1 MLNTLSSKVFGLKY
15 VRHMAIF
22 ALTSLIVGCG
32 GGSGRSGSSSTTDAS
47 NPTSSSSS
55 TISPVQLLPGAYVA
69 SLFDKDWVG
78 ILLPTKTGT
87 SVIYQFLGLH
97 FNGSD
102 PDIYSGSSNIVSATT
117 ALPLVYVY
125 PNISASVRTGSGT
138 LSHLGNNVVLTSL
151 GFHAVGLE
159 LAKSINVAA
168 SPPNNY
174 KYNTPASLSTVQGN
188 WTGRLGY
195 SVGFSENFSM
205 SISSAGTISTAM
217 SFQQDCVLSNAKLAP
232 NFDGT
237 NLFSLSLSIPTAT
250 QCSLKSQTLNG
261 AAFVTASPSA
271 GKTQRLYL
279 VGVTT
284 DGRGIS
290 FKADR

>member
-15 VRHMAIF
+15 LRHMAIF

-32 GGSGRSGSSSTTDAS
+32 GGSGSSSSTDASNASSGSSSTAL
-47 NPTSSSSS
+47 P
-55 TISPVQLLPGAYVA
+55 PQLLPGAYVA
-69 SLFDKDWVG
+69 SLLDKDWVG
-78 ILLPTKTGT
+78 MLLPTKTGT
-87 SVIYQFLGLH
+87 SATYQFLGLH
-97 FNGSD
+97 YNGSD
-102 PDIYSGSSNIVSATT
+102 PDIYSGSSNVVSANT

-151 GFHAVGLE
+151 AFPSAGLE

-174 KYNTPASLSTVQGN
+174 KYNTPANLSTVQGN

-195 SVGFSENFSM
+195 SLGFSENFSM
-205 SISSAGTISTAM
+205 SISSAGAISTAM

-237 NLFSLSLSIPTAT
+237 NLFSLSLSIPTST

-261 AAFVTASPSA
+261 AAFVTASPLA

>member
-1 MLNTLSSKVFGLKY
+1 MLNTVSPKVCRLKY
-15 VRHMAIF
+15 VRRMALF
-22 ALTSLIVGCG
+22 ALASLIVGCG
-32 GGSGRSGSSSTTDAS
+32 GGSGSSSSTDAS
-47 NPTSSSSS
+47 NTSSGGSS
-55 TISPVQLLPGAYVA
+55 TALPPQLLPGAYVA

-78 ILLPTKTGT
+78 MLLPTKTGT
-87 SVIYQFLGLH
+87 STTYQFLGLH
-97 FNGSD
+97 YNGSD
-102 PDIYSGSSNIVSATT
+102 PDIYSGSSGVVSATT

-125 PNISASVRTGSGT
+125 PNISAAVRTGSGT
-138 LSHLGNNVVLTSL
+138 LSQLSNNVVLASL
-151 GFHAVGLE
+151 AFPAVGLE
-159 LAKSINVAA
+159 LAKSIGVAA

-188 WTGRLGY
+188 WSGRLAY
-195 SVGFSENFSM
+195 SVGFAENFAM
-205 SISSAGTISTAM
+205 SISSAGAISTAM
-217 SFQQDCVLSNAKLAP
+217 PFQQDCVLSNAKLAP

-237 NLFSLSLSIPTAT
+237 NLFSLNLSIPSAT
-250 QCSLKSQTLNG
+250 QCSLKGQTLNG
-261 AAFVTASPSA
+261 AAFVTASPLA

>member
-1 MLNTLSSKVFGLKY
+1 MLNTLSPKVCCLKY
-15 VRHMAIF
+15 VMHMAIF

-32 GGSGRSGSSSTTDAS
+32 GGSGSSSSTDSSNASSGSSSTAS
-47 NPTSSSSS
+47 PA
-55 TISPVQLLPGAYVA
+55 QLLPGAYVA

-78 ILLPTKTGT
+78 MLLPTKTGT
-87 SVIYQFLGLH
+87 SAAYQFLGLH
-97 FNGSD
+97 YNGSD
-102 PDIYSGSSNIVSATT
+102 PDIYSASSDVVSATT

-125 PNISASVRTGSGT
+125 PNISASVRMGSGT
-138 LSHLGNNVVLTSL
+138 LSQLGNNVVLTSL
-151 GFHAVGLE
+151 VFPAAGLE
-159 LAKSINVAA
+159 LAKSIGVAA

-174 KYNTPASLSTVQGN
+174 KYNTPASLSNVQGN
-188 WTGRLGY
+188 WIGRLAY
-195 SVGFSENFSM
+195 SVGFAENYSI
-205 SISSAGTISTAM
+205 SISSAGALSTAM
-217 SFQQDCVLSNAKLAP
+217 PFQQDCVLSNAKLAP

-237 NLFSLSLSIPTAT
+237 NLFSLNLSIPSAT
-250 QCSLKSQTLNG
+250 QCSLKGQTLNG
-261 AAFVTASPSA
+261 AAFVTASPLA

>member
-1 MLNTLSSKVFGLKY
+1 MLNTLSPKVCRLKY
-15 VRHMAIF
+15 VRRMALF
-22 ALTSLIVGCG
+22 ALASLIMGCG
-32 GGSGRSGSSSTTDAS
+32 GGSGSSSSTDASNASSGSSSTT
-47 NPTSSSSS
+47 
-55 TISPVQLLPGAYVA
+55 SPPQLLPGAYVA

-78 ILLPTKTGT
+78 MLLPTKTGT
-87 SVIYQFLGLH
+87 STTYQFLGLH

-102 PDIYSGSSNIVSATT
+102 PDIYSGSSGVVSATT

-125 PNISASVRTGSGT
+125 PNISAAVRTGSGT
-138 LSHLGNNVVLTSL
+138 LSQLGNNVVLASL
-151 GFHAVGLE
+151 VFPATGLE
-159 LAKSINVAA
+159 LAKSIGVAA

-188 WTGRLGY
+188 WTGRLAY
-195 SVGFSENFSM
+195 SVGFAENFAM
-205 SISSAGTISTAM
+205 SISSAGAISTAM
-217 SFQQDCVLSNAKLAP
+217 PFQQDCVLSNAKLEP

-261 AAFVTASPSA
+261 AAFVTASPLA

>member
-1 MLNTLSSKVFGLKY
+1 MLNTLSPKVFGLKY
-15 VRHMAIF
+15 VMHMAIF
-22 ALTSLIVGCG
+22 ALASLIVGCG
-32 GGSGRSGSSSTTDAS
+32 GGSGSSSSTDASNASSGSSSTAL
-47 NPTSSSSS
+47 PA
-55 TISPVQLLPGAYVA
+55 QLQPGAYVA

-78 ILLPTKTGT
+78 MLLPIKTGT
-87 SVIYQFLGLH
+87 STTYQFFGLH
-97 FNGSD
+97 YNGSD
-102 PDIYSGSSNIVSATT
+102 PDIYSASSDVVSATT

-125 PNISASVRTGSGT
+125 PNISAAVRTGSGT

-151 GFHAVGLE
+151 AFPSAGLE

-174 KYNTPASLSTVQGN
+174 KYNTPANLSTVQGN

-195 SVGFSENFSM
+195 SLGFSENFSM
-205 SISSAGTISTAM
+205 SISSAGAISTAM

-237 NLFSLSLSIPTAT
+237 NLFSLSLSIPTST

>member
-1 MLNTLSSKVFGLKY
+1 MLNTLSPKVCRLKY
-15 VRHMAIF
+15 VRRMALF
-22 ALTSLIVGCG
+22 ALASLIVGCG
-32 GGSGRSGSSSTTDAS
+32 GGSVSSSSTDASNASSGSSST
-47 NPTSSSSS
+47 SS
-55 TISPVQLLPGAYVA
+55 PPQLLPGAYVA

-78 ILLPTKTGT
+78 MLLPTKTGT
-87 SVIYQFLGLH
+87 STTYQFLGLH
-97 FNGSD
+97 YNGSD
-102 PDIYSGSSNIVSATT
+102 PDIYSGSSGVVSATT

-125 PNISASVRTGSGT
+125 PNISAAVRTGSGT
-138 LSHLGNNVVLTSL
+138 LSQLSNNVVLASL
-151 GFHAVGLE
+151 VFPATGLE
-159 LAKSINVAA
+159 LAKSIGVAA

-188 WTGRLGY
+188 WSGRLAY
-195 SVGFSENFSM
+195 SVGFAENFAM
-205 SISSAGTISTAM
+205 SISSAGAISTAM
-217 SFQQDCVLSNAKLAP
+217 PFQQDCVLSNAKLAP

-237 NLFSLSLSIPTAT
+237 NLFSLNLSIPSAT
-250 QCSLKSQTLNG
+250 QCSLKGQTLNG
-261 AAFVTASPSA
+261 AAFVTASPLA

>member
-1 MLNTLSSKVFGLKY
+1 
-15 VRHMAIF
+15 MAIF
-22 ALTSLIVGCG
+22 AFTSLIVGCG
-32 GGSGRSGSSSTTDAS
+32 GGSGITSTTDTS
-47 NPTSSSSS
+47 NTSSSSPS
-55 TISPVQLLPGAYVA
+55 TNSPAQLLPGAYVA

-78 ILLPTKTGT
+78 MLLPTKIGT
-87 SVIYQFLGLH
+87 NTVYQFLGLH
-97 FNGSD
+97 YKGDD
-102 PDIYSGSSNIVSATT
+102 PDIYSGTSNVISTTT
-117 ALPLVYVY
+117 ALPLVYIY

-138 LSHLGNNVVLTSL
+138 LSQTGNNVVMTSL
-151 GFHAVGLE
+151 TFPAVGLE

-168 SPPNNY
+168 SSPNNY
-174 KYNTPASLSTVQGN
+174 QYNTPASLSTVQGN
-188 WTGRLGY
+188 WTGRLAY

-205 SISSAGTISTAM
+205 SISSAGAISSSK
-217 SFQQDCVLSNAKLAP
+217 SFQQDCVLSNAMLSP
-232 NFDGT
+232 SFDGT
-237 NLFSLSLSIPTAT
+237 NLFSLNLSIPTAT

-261 AAFVTASPSA
+261 AAFVTASPLA

>member
-1 MLNTLSSKVFGLKY
+1 MLNTLSPKVCRLKY
-15 VRHMAIF
+15 VRRMALF
-22 ALTSLIVGCG
+22 ALASLIVGCG
-32 GGSGRSGSSSTTDAS
+32 GGSGSSSSTDASNASSGSSSTT
-47 NPTSSSSS
+47 
-55 TISPVQLLPGAYVA
+55 SPPQLLPGAYVA

-78 ILLPTKTGT
+78 MLLPTKTGT
-87 SVIYQFLGLH
+87 STTYQFLGLH
-97 FNGSD
+97 YNGSD
-102 PDIYSGSSNIVSATT
+102 PDIYSGSSGVVSATT

-125 PNISASVRTGSGT
+125 PNISAAVRTGSGT
-138 LSHLGNNVVLTSL
+138 LSQLSNNVVLASL
-151 GFHAVGLE
+151 VFPATGLE
-159 LAKSINVAA
+159 LAKSIGVAA

-188 WTGRLGY
+188 WSGRLAY
-195 SVGFSENFSM
+195 SVGFAENFAM
-205 SISSAGTISTAM
+205 SISSAGAISTAM
-217 SFQQDCVLSNAKLAP
+217 PFQQDCVLSNAKLAP

-237 NLFSLSLSIPTAT
+237 NLFSLNLSIPSAT
-250 QCSLKSQTLNG
+250 QCSLKGQTLNG
-261 AAFVTASPSA
+261 AAFVTASPLA

>member
-1 MLNTLSSKVFGLKY
+1 MLNTLSPKVFGLKY
-15 VRHMAIF
+15 VMHMAIF
-22 ALTSLIVGCG
+22 ALASLIVGCG
-32 GGSGRSGSSSTTDAS
+32 GGSGSSSSTDASNASSGSSSTAL
-47 NPTSSSSS
+47 PA
-55 TISPVQLLPGAYVA
+55 QLLPGAYVA

-78 ILLPTKTGT
+78 MLLPTKTGT
-87 SVIYQFLGLH
+87 SATYQFFGLH
-97 FNGSD
+97 YNGSD
-102 PDIYSGSSNIVSATT
+102 PDIYSASSDVVSATT
-117 ALPLVYVY
+117 ALPLVYMY
-125 PNISASVRTGSGT
+125 PNISAAVRTGSGT

-151 GFHAVGLE
+151 AFPSAGLE

-174 KYNTPASLSTVQGN
+174 KYNTPANLSTVQGN

-195 SVGFSENFSM
+195 SLGFSENFSM
-205 SISSAGTISTAM
+205 SISSAGAISTAM

-237 NLFSLSLSIPTAT
+237 NLFSLSLSIPTST

-261 AAFVTASPSA
+261 AAFVTASPLA

>member
-1 MLNTLSSKVFGLKY
+1 MLNTLSPKVFGLKY
-15 VRHMAIF
+15 VMHMAIF
-22 ALTSLIVGCG
+22 ALASLIVGCG
-32 GGSGRSGSSSTTDAS
+32 GGSGSSSSTDASNTSSGSSSTAL
-47 NPTSSSSS
+47 PA
-55 TISPVQLLPGAYVA
+55 QLQPGAYVA

-78 ILLPTKTGT
+78 MLLPIKTGT
-87 SVIYQFLGLH
+87 STTYQFFGLH
-97 FNGSD
+97 YNGSD
-102 PDIYSGSSNIVSATT
+102 PDIYSASSDVVSATT

-125 PNISASVRTGSGT
+125 PNISAAVRTGSGT

-151 GFHAVGLE
+151 AFPSAGLE

-174 KYNTPASLSTVQGN
+174 KYNTPANLSTVQGN

-195 SVGFSENFSM
+195 SLGFSENFSM
-205 SISSAGTISTAM
+205 SISSAGAISTAM

-237 NLFSLSLSIPTAT
+237 NLFSLSLSIPTST

>member
-1 MLNTLSSKVFGLKY
+1 MLNTLSPKVFGLKY
-15 VRHMAIF
+15 VMHMAIF

-32 GGSGRSGSSSTTDAS
+32 GGSGSSSSTDASNASSGSSSTAL
-47 NPTSSSSS
+47 PA
-55 TISPVQLLPGAYVA
+55 QLQPGAYVA

-78 ILLPTKTGT
+78 MLLPIKTGT
-87 SVIYQFLGLH
+87 STTYQFFGLH
-97 FNGSD
+97 YNGSD
-102 PDIYSGSSNIVSATT
+102 PDIYSASSDVVSATT

-125 PNISASVRTGSGT
+125 PNISAAVRTGSGT

-151 GFHAVGLE
+151 AFPSAGLE

-174 KYNTPASLSTVQGN
+174 KYNTPANLSTVQGN

-195 SVGFSENFSM
+195 SLGFSENFSM
-205 SISSAGTISTAM
+205 SISSAGAISTAM

-237 NLFSLSLSIPTAT
+237 NLFSLSLSIPTST

-261 AAFVTASPSA
+261 AAFVTASPLA

>member
-1 MLNTLSSKVFGLKY
+1 MLNTLSPKVFGLKY
-15 VRHMAIF
+15 VMHMAIF

-32 GGSGRSGSSSTTDAS
+32 GGSGSSSSTDASNASSGSSSTAL
-47 NPTSSSSS
+47 P
-55 TISPVQLLPGAYVA
+55 PQLLPGAYVA

-78 ILLPTKTGT
+78 MLLPTKTGT
-87 SVIYQFLGLH
+87 STTYQFLGLH
-97 FNGSD
+97 YNGSD
-102 PDIYSGSSNIVSATT
+102 PDIYSGSSDVVSATT

-125 PNISASVRTGSGT
+125 PNISAAVRTGSGT
-138 LSHLGNNVVLTSL
+138 LSQLSNNVVLASL
-151 GFHAVGLE
+151 AFPAAGLE
-159 LAKSINVAA
+159 LAKSIGVAA

-188 WTGRLGY
+188 WSGRLAY
-195 SVGFSENFSM
+195 SVGFAENFAM
-205 SISSAGTISTAM
+205 SISSAGAISTAM
-217 SFQQDCVLSNAKLAP
+217 PFQQDCVLSNAKLAP

-237 NLFSLSLSIPTAT
+237 NLFSLNLSIPSAT
-250 QCSLKSQTLNG
+250 QCSLKGQTLNG
-261 AAFVTASPSA
+261 AAFVTASPLA

>member
-1 MLNTLSSKVFGLKY
+1 MLNTVSPKVCRLKY
-15 VRHMAIF
+15 VRRMALF
-22 ALTSLIVGCG
+22 ALASLIVGCG
-32 GGSGRSGSSSTTDAS
+32 GGSGSSSSTDAS
-47 NPTSSSSS
+47 NTSSGGSS
-55 TISPVQLLPGAYVA
+55 TALPPQLLPGAYVA

-78 ILLPTKTGT
+78 MLLPTKTGT
-87 SVIYQFLGLH
+87 STTYQFLGLH
-97 FNGSD
+97 YNGSD
-102 PDIYSGSSNIVSATT
+102 PDIYSGSSGVVSATT

-125 PNISASVRTGSGT
+125 PNISAAVRTGSGT
-138 LSHLGNNVVLTSL
+138 LSQLSNNVVLASL
-151 GFHAVGLE
+151 VFPATGLE
-159 LAKSINVAA
+159 LAKSIGVAA

-188 WTGRLGY
+188 WSGRLAY
-195 SVGFSENFSM
+195 SVGFAENFAM
-205 SISSAGTISTAM
+205 SISSAGAISTAM
-217 SFQQDCVLSNAKLAP
+217 PFQQDCVLSNAKLAP

-237 NLFSLSLSIPTAT
+237 NLFSLNLSIPSAT
-250 QCSLKSQTLNG
+250 QCSLKGQTLNG
-261 AAFVTASPSA
+261 AAFVTASPLA

>member
-1 MLNTLSSKVFGLKY
+1 
-15 VRHMAIF
+15 MALF
-22 ALTSLIVGCG
+22 ALASLIVGCG
-32 GGSGRSGSSSTTDAS
+32 GGSGSSGSSSTAL
-47 NPTSSSSS
+47 P
-55 TISPVQLLPGAYVA
+55 PQLLPGAYVA

-78 ILLPTKTGT
+78 MLLPTKTGT
-87 SVIYQFLGLH
+87 STTYQFLGLH

-102 PDIYSGSSNIVSATT
+102 PDIYSGSSNVVSATT
-117 ALPLVYVY
+117 ALPLIYVY
-125 PNISASVRTGSGT
+125 PNISAAVRTGSGT
-138 LSHLGNNVVLTSL
+138 LSQLGNNVVLASL
-151 GFHAVGLE
+151 VFPATGLE
-159 LAKSINVAA
+159 LAKSIGVAA

-195 SVGFSENFSM
+195 SVGFAENFAM
-205 SISSAGTISTAM
+205 SISSAGAISTAM
-217 SFQQDCVLSNAKLAP
+217 PFQQDCVLNDAKLEP

-261 AAFVTASPSA
+261 AAFVTASPLA
-271 GKTQRLYL
+271 GKTQRLFL
-279 VGVTT
+279 VGVTA

>member
-1 MLNTLSSKVFGLKY
+1 MLNTLSPKVCRLKY
-15 VRHMAIF
+15 VRRMALF
-22 ALTSLIVGCG
+22 AMASLIVGCG
-32 GGSGRSGSSSTTDAS
+32 GGSGSSSSTDVSNASPGSSST
-47 NPTSSSSS
+47 SS
-55 TISPVQLLPGAYVA
+55 PPQLLPGAYVA

-78 ILLPTKTGT
+78 MLLPTKTGT
-87 SVIYQFLGLH
+87 STTYQFLGLH
-97 FNGSD
+97 YNGSD
-102 PDIYSGSSNIVSATT
+102 PDIYSANSNVVSATT
-117 ALPLVYVY
+117 ALPLVYLY
-125 PNISASVRTGSGT
+125 PNISAAVRTGSGT
-138 LSHLGNNVVLTSL
+138 LSQLSNNVVLASL
-151 GFHAVGLE
+151 AFPTTGLE
-159 LAKSINVAA
+159 LAKSIGVAA

-174 KYNTPASLSTVQGN
+174 KYNTPASLSTVQGS
-188 WTGRLGY
+188 WSGRLAY
-195 SVGFSENFSM
+195 SVGFAENFAM
-205 SISSAGTISTAM
+205 SISSAGAISTAM
-217 SFQQDCVLSNAKLAP
+217 PFQQDCVLSNAKLAP

-261 AAFVTASPSA
+261 AAFVTASPLA

>member
-1 MLNTLSSKVFGLKY
+1 MLNTLLPKVCRLKY
-15 VRHMAIF
+15 VRRMALF
-22 ALTSLIVGCG
+22 ALASLIVGCG
-32 GGSGRSGSSSTTDAS
+32 GGSGSSSSTDASNASSGSSSTAL
-47 NPTSSSSS
+47 P
-55 TISPVQLLPGAYVA
+55 PQLLPGAYVA

-78 ILLPTKTGT
+78 MLLPTKTGT
-87 SVIYQFLGLH
+87 STTYQFLGLH
-97 FNGSD
+97 YNGSD
-102 PDIYSGSSNIVSATT
+102 PDIYSASSGVVSATT

-125 PNISASVRTGSGT
+125 PNISAAVRTGSGT
-138 LSHLGNNVVLTSL
+138 LSQLGNNVVLASL
-151 GFHAVGLE
+151 VFSATGLE
-159 LAKSINVAA
+159 LAKSIGVAA

-188 WTGRLGY
+188 WTGRLAY
-195 SVGFSENFSM
+195 SVGFAENFAM
-205 SISSAGTISTAM
+205 SISSAGAISTAM
-217 SFQQDCVLSNAKLAP
+217 PFQQDCVLSNAKLAP

-237 NLFSLSLSIPTAT
+237 NLFSLNLSIPSAT
-250 QCSLKSQTLNG
+250 QCSLKGQTLNG
-261 AAFVTASPSA
+261 AAFVTASPLA

>member
-1 MLNTLSSKVFGLKY
+1 
-15 VRHMAIF
+15 MAIF
-22 ALTSLIVGCG
+22 AFTSLIVGCG
-32 GGSGRSGSSSTTDAS
+32 GGSGISSTTDTS
-47 NPTSSSSS
+47 NTSSSSS
-55 TISPVQLLPGAYVA
+55 STSSPAPLLPGAYVA

-78 ILLPTKTGT
+78 MLLPTKIGT
-87 SVIYQFLGLH
+87 NTVYHFLGLH
-97 FNGSD
+97 YKGDD
-102 PDIYSGSSNIVSATT
+102 PDIYSGTSNVISATT
-117 ALPLVYVY
+117 ALPLVYIY

-138 LSHLGNNVVLTSL
+138 LSQTGNNVVMTSL
-151 GFHAVGLE
+151 TFPAVGLE

-168 SPPNNY
+168 SSPNNY
-174 KYNTPASLSTVQGN
+174 QYNTPASLSTVQGN
-188 WTGRLGY
+188 WTGRLAY

-205 SISSAGTISTAM
+205 SISSAGAISSSK
-217 SFQQDCVLSNAKLAP
+217 SFQQDCVLSNAMLSP
-232 NFDGT
+232 SFDGT
-237 NLFSLSLSIPTAT
+237 NLFSLNLSIPTAT

-261 AAFVTASPSA
+261 AAFVTASPLA

>member
-1 MLNTLSSKVFGLKY
+1 
-15 VRHMAIF
+15 MALF
-22 ALTSLIVGCG
+22 ALASLIVGCG
-32 GGSGRSGSSSTTDAS
+32 GGSGSSSSTDASNASSGSSSTAL
-47 NPTSSSSS
+47 P
-55 TISPVQLLPGAYVA
+55 PQLLPGAYVA

-78 ILLPTKTGT
+78 MLLPTKTGT
-87 SVIYQFLGLH
+87 STTYQFLGLH

-102 PDIYSGSSNIVSATT
+102 PDIYSGSSGVVSATT

-125 PNISASVRTGSGT
+125 PNISAAVRTGSGT
-138 LSHLGNNVVLTSL
+138 LSQLSNNVVLASL
-151 GFHAVGLE
+151 VFPATGLE
-159 LAKSINVAA
+159 LAKSIGVAA

-188 WTGRLGY
+188 WSGRLAY
-195 SVGFSENFSM
+195 SVGFAENFAM
-205 SISSAGTISTAM
+205 SISSAGAISTAM
-217 SFQQDCVLSNAKLAP
+217 PFQQDCVLSNAKLEP

-261 AAFVTASPSA
+261 AAFVTASPLA

>member
-1 MLNTLSSKVFGLKY
+1 
-15 VRHMAIF
+15 
-22 ALTSLIVGCG
+22 
-32 GGSGRSGSSSTTDAS
+32 
-47 NPTSSSSS
+47 
-55 TISPVQLLPGAYVA
+55 
-69 SLFDKDWVG
+69 
-78 ILLPTKTGT
+78 
-87 SVIYQFLGLH
+87 LGLH
-97 FNGSD
+97 YNGSD
-102 PDIYSGSSNIVSATT
+102 PDIFSGSSNVVSATT
-117 ALPLVYVY
+117 ALPIVYVY

-138 LSHLGNNVVLTSL
+138 LSQTGNSVVMTSL
-151 GFHAVGLE
+151 AFPAAGLE

-174 KYNTPASLSTVQGN
+174 KYNTPASLSNVQGN
-188 WTGRLGY
+188 WIGRLAY
-195 SVGFSENFSM
+195 SVGFAENFAM
-205 SISSAGTISTAM
+205 SISSAGAISTAM
-217 SFQQDCVLSNAKLAP
+217 PFQQDCVLSNAKLAP

-261 AAFVTASPSA
+261 AAFVTASPLA

>member
-1 MLNTLSSKVFGLKY
+1 MLNTLSPKVFGLKY
-15 VRHMAIF
+15 VMHMAIF

-32 GGSGRSGSSSTTDAS
+32 GGSGSSSSTDASNASFGSSSTAL
-47 NPTSSSSS
+47 PA
-55 TISPVQLLPGAYVA
+55 QLLPGAYVA

-78 ILLPTKTGT
+78 MLLPTKTGT
-87 SVIYQFLGLH
+87 STAYQFFGLH
-97 FNGSD
+97 YNGSD
-102 PDIYSGSSNIVSATT
+102 PDIYSGSSDVVSATT

-125 PNISASVRTGSGT
+125 PNISAAVRTGSGT
-138 LSHLGNNVVLTSL
+138 LSQLGNNVVLTSL
-151 GFHAVGLE
+151 VFPAAGLE
-159 LAKSINVAA
+159 LAKSIGVAA

-174 KYNTPASLSTVQGN
+174 KYNTPASLSSVQGN
-188 WTGRLGY
+188 WTGRLAY
-195 SVGFSENFSM
+195 SVGFAENYSI
-205 SISSAGTISTAM
+205 SISSAGAISTAM
-217 SFQQDCVLSNAKLAP
+217 PFQQDCVLSNAKLTP

-237 NLFSLSLSIPTAT
+237 NLFSLNLSIPSAT

-261 AAFVTASPSA
+261 AAFVTASPLA
-271 GKTQRLYL
+271 GKTQRLYF

>member
-1 MLNTLSSKVFGLKY
+1 MLNTLSPKVCHLKY
-15 VRHMAIF
+15 VRRMALF
-22 ALTSLIVGCG
+22 ALASLIVGCG
-32 GGSGRSGSSSTTDAS
+32 GGSGSSSSTDASNASSGSSST
-47 NPTSSSSS
+47 SS
-55 TISPVQLLPGAYVA
+55 PPQLLPGAYVA
-69 SLFDKDWVG
+69 SLFEKDWVG
-78 ILLPTKTGT
+78 MLLPTKTGT
-87 SVIYQFLGLH
+87 STTYQFWGLYY
-97 FNGSD
+97 NGSD
-102 PDIYSGSSNIVSATT
+102 PDIYSASSNVVSATT

-125 PNISASVRTGSGT
+125 PNISAAVRTGSGT
-138 LSHLGNNVVLTSL
+138 LSQLGNNVVLTSL
-151 GFHAVGLE
+151 AFPAAGLE

-195 SVGFSENFSM
+195 SVGFAENFSM
-205 SISSAGTISTAM
+205 SISSAGAISTAM

-261 AAFVTASPSA
+261 AAFVTASPLA

>member
-1 MLNTLSSKVFGLKY
+1 MLNTVSPKVCRLKY
-15 VRHMAIF
+15 VRRMALF
-22 ALTSLIVGCG
+22 ALASLVVGCG
-32 GGSGRSGSSSTTDAS
+32 GGSGSSSSTDAS
-47 NPTSSSSS
+47 NTSSGGSS
-55 TISPVQLLPGAYVA
+55 TALPPQLLPGAYVA

-78 ILLPTKTGT
+78 MLLPTKTGT
-87 SVIYQFLGLH
+87 STTYQFLGLH
-97 FNGSD
+97 YNGSD
-102 PDIYSGSSNIVSATT
+102 PDIYSGSSGVVSATT

-125 PNISASVRTGSGT
+125 PNISAAVRTGSGT
-138 LSHLGNNVVLTSL
+138 LSQLSNNVVLASL
-151 GFHAVGLE
+151 AFPAVGLE
-159 LAKSINVAA
+159 LAKTIGVAA

-188 WTGRLGY
+188 WSGRLAY
-195 SVGFSENFSM
+195 SVGFAENFAM
-205 SISSAGTISTAM
+205 SISSAGAISTAM
-217 SFQQDCVLSNAKLAP
+217 PFQQDCVLSNAKLAP

-237 NLFSLSLSIPTAT
+237 NLFSLNLSIPSAT
-250 QCSLKSQTLNG
+250 QCSLKGQTLNG
-261 AAFVTASPSA
+261 AAFVTASPLA

>member
-1 MLNTLSSKVFGLKY
+1 MLNTLSPKVFGLKY
-15 VRHMAIF
+15 VMHMAIF
-22 ALTSLIVGCG
+22 ALASLIVGCG
-32 GGSGRSGSSSTTDAS
+32 GGSGSSSSTDASNASSGSSSTAL
-47 NPTSSSSS
+47 PA
-55 TISPVQLLPGAYVA
+55 QLLPGAYVA

-78 ILLPTKTGT
+78 MLLPTKTGT
-87 SVIYQFLGLH
+87 SATYQFFGLH
-97 FNGSD
+97 YNGSD
-102 PDIYSGSSNIVSATT
+102 PDIYSASSGVVSATT
-117 ALPLVYVY
+117 ALPLVYMY
-125 PNISASVRTGSGT
+125 PNISAAVRTGSGT

-151 GFHAVGLE
+151 AFPSAGLE

-174 KYNTPASLSTVQGN
+174 KYNTPANLSTVQGN

-195 SVGFSENFSM
+195 SLGFSENFSM
-205 SISSAGTISTAM
+205 SISSAGAISTAM

-237 NLFSLSLSIPTAT
+237 NLFSLSLSIPTST

>member
-1 MLNTLSSKVFGLKY
+1 MLNTLSPKVCRLKY
-15 VRHMAIF
+15 VRRMALF
-22 ALTSLIVGCG
+22 ALASLMVGCG
-32 GGSGRSGSSSTTDAS
+32 GGSGSSSSTDAS
-47 NPTSSSSS
+47 NTSSGGSS
-55 TISPVQLLPGAYVA
+55 TALPPQLLPGAYVA

-78 ILLPTKTGT
+78 MLLPTKTGT
-87 SVIYQFLGLH
+87 STTYQFLGLH
-97 FNGSD
+97 YNGSD
-102 PDIYSGSSNIVSATT
+102 PDIYSASSDVVSATT

-125 PNISASVRTGSGT
+125 PNISAAVRTGSGT
-138 LSHLGNNVVLTSL
+138 LSQLSNNVVLASL
-151 GFHAVGLE
+151 AFPAVGLE
-159 LAKSINVAA
+159 LAKSIGVAA

-188 WTGRLGY
+188 WSGRLAY
-195 SVGFSENFSM
+195 SVGFAENFAM
-205 SISSAGTISTAM
+205 SISSAGAISTAM
-217 SFQQDCVLSNAKLAP
+217 PFQQDCVLSNAKLAP

-237 NLFSLSLSIPTAT
+237 NLFSLNLSIPSAT
-250 QCSLKSQTLNG
+250 QCSLKGQTLNG
-261 AAFVTASPSA
+261 AAFVTASPLA

>member
-1 MLNTLSSKVFGLKY
+1 MLNTLSPKVFGLKY
-15 VRHMAIF
+15 VMHMAIF
-22 ALTSLIVGCG
+22 ALASLIVGCG
-32 GGSGRSGSSSTTDAS
+32 GGSGSSSSTDASNASSGSSSTAL
-47 NPTSSSSS
+47 PA
-55 TISPVQLLPGAYVA
+55 QLLPGAYVA

-78 ILLPTKTGT
+78 MLLPTKTGT
-87 SVIYQFLGLH
+87 STTYQFLGLH
-97 FNGSD
+97 YNGSD
-102 PDIYSGSSNIVSATT
+102 PDIYSGSSGVVSATT

-125 PNISASVRTGSGT
+125 PNISAAVRTGSGT
-138 LSHLGNNVVLTSL
+138 LSQLSNNVVLASL
-151 GFHAVGLE
+151 VFPATGLE
-159 LAKSINVAA
+159 LAKSIGVAA

-174 KYNTPASLSTVQGN
+174 KYNTQASLSTVQGN
-188 WTGRLGY
+188 WSGRLAY
-195 SVGFSENFSM
+195 SVGFAENFAM
-205 SISSAGTISTAM
+205 SISSAGAINTAM
-217 SFQQDCVLSNAKLAP
+217 PFQQDCVLSNAKLEP

-250 QCSLKSQTLNG
+250 QCSLKGQTLNG
-261 AAFVTASPSA
+261 AAFVTASPLA

>member
-1 MLNTLSSKVFGLKY
+1 MLNTLSPKVFGLKY
-15 VRHMAIF
+15 VMHMAIF

-32 GGSGRSGSSSTTDAS
+32 GGSGSSSSTDASNASSGSSSTAL
-47 NPTSSSSS
+47 PA
-55 TISPVQLLPGAYVA
+55 QLQPGAYVA

-78 ILLPTKTGT
+78 MLLPTKTGT
-87 SVIYQFLGLH
+87 STTYQFFGLH
-97 FNGSD
+97 YNGSD
-102 PDIYSGSSNIVSATT
+102 PDIYSASSDVVSATT

-125 PNISASVRTGSGT
+125 PNISAAVRTGSGT

-151 GFHAVGLE
+151 AFPSAGLE

-174 KYNTPASLSTVQGN
+174 KYNTPANLSTVQGN

-195 SVGFSENFSM
+195 SLGFSENFSM
-205 SISSAGTISTAM
+205 SISSAGAISTAM

-237 NLFSLSLSIPTAT
+237 NLFSLSLSIPTST

-261 AAFVTASPSA
+261 AAFVTASPLA

>member
-1 MLNTLSSKVFGLKY
+1 MLNTLSPKVFGLKY
-15 VRHMAIF
+15 VMHMAIF
-22 ALTSLIVGCG
+22 ALASLIVGCG
-32 GGSGRSGSSSTTDAS
+32 GGSGSSSSTDASNASSGSSSTAL
-47 NPTSSSSS
+47 PA
-55 TISPVQLLPGAYVA
+55 QLLPGAYVA

-78 ILLPTKTGT
+78 MLLPIKTGT
-87 SVIYQFLGLH
+87 STTYQFFGLH
-97 FNGSD
+97 YNGSD
-102 PDIYSGSSNIVSATT
+102 PDIYSASSDVVSATT
-117 ALPLVYVY
+117 ALPLVYMY
-125 PNISASVRTGSGT
+125 PNISAAVRTGSGT

-151 GFHAVGLE
+151 AFPSAGLE

-174 KYNTPASLSTVQGN
+174 KYNTPANLSTVQGN

-195 SVGFSENFSM
+195 SLGFSENFSM
-205 SISSAGTISTAM
+205 SISSAGAISTAM

-237 NLFSLSLSIPTAT
+237 NLFSLSLSIPTST

-261 AAFVTASPSA
+261 AAFVTASPLA

>member
-1 MLNTLSSKVFGLKY
+1 MLNTLSPKVFGLKY
-15 VRHMAIF
+15 VMHMAIF
-22 ALTSLIVGCG
+22 ALASLIVGCG
-32 GGSGRSGSSSTTDAS
+32 GGSGSSSSTDASNASSGSSSTAL
-47 NPTSSSSS
+47 PA
-55 TISPVQLLPGAYVA
+55 QLQPGAYVA

-78 ILLPTKTGT
+78 MLLPIKTGT
-87 SVIYQFLGLH
+87 STTYQFFGLH
-97 FNGSD
+97 YNGSD
-102 PDIYSGSSNIVSATT
+102 PDIYSASSDVVSATT

-125 PNISASVRTGSGT
+125 PNISAAVRTGSGT

-151 GFHAVGLE
+151 AFPSAGLE

-174 KYNTPASLSTVQGN
+174 KYNTPANLSTVQGN

-195 SVGFSENFSM
+195 SLGFSENFSM
-205 SISSAGTISTAM
+205 SISSAGAISTTM

-237 NLFSLSLSIPTAT
+237 NLFSLSLSIPTST

>member
-1 MLNTLSSKVFGLKY
+1 MLNTLSPKVFGLKY
-15 VRHMAIF
+15 VMHMAII
-22 ALTSLIVGCG
+22 ALASLIVGCG
-32 GGSGRSGSSSTTDAS
+32 GGSGSSSSTDASNTSSGSSSTAL
-47 NPTSSSSS
+47 PA
-55 TISPVQLLPGAYVA
+55 QLQPGAYVA

-78 ILLPTKTGT
+78 MLLPIKTGT
-87 SVIYQFLGLH
+87 STTYQFFGLH
-97 FNGSD
+97 YNGSD
-102 PDIYSGSSNIVSATT
+102 PDIYSASSDVVSATT

-125 PNISASVRTGSGT
+125 PNISAAVRTGSGT

-151 GFHAVGLE
+151 AFPSAGLE

-174 KYNTPASLSTVQGN
+174 KYNTPANLSTVQGN

-195 SVGFSENFSM
+195 SLGFSENFSM
-205 SISSAGTISTAM
+205 SISSAGAISTAM

-237 NLFSLSLSIPTAT
+237 NLFSLSLSIPTST

-261 AAFVTASPSA
+261 AAFVTASPLA